1 LTVTLLVMASP
12 IAEALNVDTTAT
24 ILVTPDPIGVG
35 QIMKFMGDINP
46 NPTYPLVFHDIRFI
60 ITYPDETDVII
71 GPVISNTDGGVTIN
85 FVPTIVGSYSV
96 NFTFPGETLSDG
108 HYYGPC
114 EAVTDFVVQ
123 NEPFT
128 FNPTSPEV
136 GQTVTF
142 DASSSSSFY
151 GTIIDYAWDFGD
163 GNTDTGMTA
172 CHAYTLTGNYTVTLT
187 VTDSYALTDN
197 ITRAVTVIDSLVP
210 PVASFTFN
218 PSAPEVDETV
228 IFDAS
233 GSSDSDGNIV
243 SYEWEFGEQTTGSGV
258 TSTHAYSSEGNYTVT
273 LTVTDNDELTNT
285 TTKTITLIPKP
296 LPPEA
301 SFTFSPASPEVN
313 ETVTFDASN
322 SSDLDGTIINY
333 VWNFGD
339 ENTGTGVTVSHSY
352 ASTGTYTVTL
362 IVTDN
367 DLLTNTTT
375 KSITVSPPAKEAPEA
390 SFTYSPPN
398 PEVSETITFD
408 ASGSSDPDGMII
420 NYIWDFGDG
429 TTGAGMTVTHS
440 YTLDGTYTVTLTV
453 TDNDALTGTTTKTIS
468 NVIPEFPSWIIM
480 PLFMA
485 ATFSAVMVYRR
496 LTKKASKS

>member
-1 LTVTLLVMASP
+1 MRTRINKTFLATILVLVLTVTLLVMASP

-24 ILVTPDPIGVG
+24 IIVTPDPIGRG
-35 QIMKFMGDINP
+35 QITKFIGDINP
-46 NPTYPLVFHDIRFI
+46 NPPTSSLGFRDISII
-60 ITYPDETDVII
+60 ITYPDGSNITL
-71 GPVISNTDGGVTIN
+71 GPVISNTDGGVTID

-136 GQTVTF
+136 GQ
-142 DASSSSSFY
+142 
-151 GTIIDYAWDFGD
+151 
-163 GNTDTGMTA
+163 
-172 CHAYTLTGNYTVTLT
+172 
-187 VTDSYALTDN
+187 
-197 ITRAVTVIDSLVP
+197 
-210 PVASFTFN
+210 
-218 PSAPEVDETV
+218 
-228 IFDAS
+228 
-233 GSSDSDGNIV
+233 
-243 SYEWEFGEQTTGSGV
+243 
-258 TSTHAYSSEGNYTVT
+258 
-273 LTVTDNDELTNT
+273 
-285 TTKTITLIPKP
+285 
-296 LPPEA
+296 
-301 SFTFSPASPEVN
+301 
-313 ETVTFDASN
+313 TVTFDASN

-398 PEVSETITFD
+398 PDVSETITFD

-468 NVIPEFPSWIIM
+468 NVIPEFPSCIIM